1 MLELH
6 EIVSMSH
13 VVACQIDFKLL
24 CAQGQLGGV
33 VKLTK
38 NDYFLVFLTIQVLFP
53 KFLGRL
59 SSGLYQHCIKTIRM
73 SHVIT

>member
-38 NDYFLVFLTIQVLFP
+38 NDYFIFNHLGPFPQVFGQV
-53 KFLGRL
+53 K
-59 SSGLYQHCIKTIRM
+59 
-73 SHVIT
+73 

>member
-13 VVACQIDFKLL
+13 VVVCQIDFKLL

-38 NDYFLVFLTIQVLFP
+38 NDYFLVFLTIRSFSP
-53 KFLGRL
+53 SFWAG
-59 SSGLYQHCIKTIRM
+59 
-73 SHVIT
+73 

>member
-38 NDYFLVFLTIQVLFP
+38 NDYFLVFLTI
-53 KFLGRL
+53 
-59 SSGLYQHCIKTIRM
+59 
-73 SHVIT
+73 